1 MIYDAVDALV
11 EYAVSAG
18 LIPAEETVYS
28 RNLLLDLLGETDY
41 VPGARREASQTL
53 PEILY
58 ELTDAAVALGLL
70 ADTTESRDIFDTK
83 LMNCVTPR
91 PAELRRVFWEKYAL
105 SPQAATDWY
114 YSFCRANNYI
124 RADRVARDR
133 RWTYAG
139 KYGLLDITINRSK
152 PEKDPRDIAAAGAA
166 KTHAYPKC
174 QLCAENEGYA
184 GRIGHP
190 ARANHRIIPLT
201 LGGEDWALQY
211 SPYVYYNEHCIV
223 LRKEHVPMAVTRQT
237 FVRLVDFVRQFP
249 HYFMGSNA
257 GLPVVGGS
265 ILSHDHFQGGRY
277 VFAMERAPLEQ
288 EIPLPG
294 FPDVD
299 CGRVRWPLSVLR
311 LRADDPERLID
322 AAYAVL
328 THWQGYTDEAARIL
342 ARTDAPH
349 NAVTPIARR
358 RGEAYELDLALRNNL
373 TTPERP
379 YGLYHPREA
388 LHHIKK
394 ENIGLIEVMGL
405 AVLPAR
411 LDAELEAVAEAIL
424 SGGDLYADE
433 RTAKHAD
440 WALSFLPDCAGMD
453 RGALREKLKLEVG
466 RVFEQV
472 LEDCAVFP
480 RTVAGE
486 AAWAEYIDSLT
497 DALQ

>member
-28 RNLLLDLLGETDY
+28 RNLLLDLMGETDY
-41 VPGARREASQTL
+41 VPGARRETLPTL
-53 PEILY
+53 PEILC

-70 ADTTESRDIFDTK
+70 SDTAESRDIFDTK

-91 PAELRRVFWEKYAL
+91 PAELRRTFREKYAD

-114 YSFCRANNYI
+114 YAFCRANNYI
-124 RADRVARDR
+124 RADRIARDR
-133 RWTYAG
+133 RWTYSG
-139 KYGLLDITINRSK
+139 KYGCMDITINRSK
-152 PEKDPRDIAAAGAA
+152 PEKDPRDIAAALSAGE
-166 KTHAYPKC
+166 HAYPKC

-190 ARANHRIIPLT
+190 ARANHRIVPLT
-201 LGGEDWALQY
+201 LAGEDWALQY

-223 LRKEHVPMAVTRQT
+223 LRTEHIPMAVTRKT
-237 FVRLVDFVRQFP
+237 FERLIDFIRLFP
-249 HYFMGSNA
+249 HYFLGSNA
-257 GLPVVGGS
+257 GLPIVGGS
-265 ILSHDHFQGGRY
+265 ILNHDHFQGGRY
-277 VFAMERAPLEQ
+277 CFAMERAPVEQ
-288 EIPLPG
+288 ALPLPG
-294 FPDVD
+294 FPDVA

-311 LRADDPERLID
+311 LRAGDPERLIE
-322 AAYAVL
+322 AADAVL
-328 THWQGYTDEAARIL
+328 THWQGYTDEKARIL

-358 RGEAYELDLALRNNL
+358 RGADYELDLALRNNL

-379 YGLYHPREA
+379 YGLYHPREQF
-388 LHHIKK
+388 HHIKK

-411 LDAELEAVAEAIL
+411 LDVELEAVAETIL
-424 SGGDLYADE
+424 SGGDLYAGE

-440 WALSFLPDCAGMD
+440 WAVSFLPDCAGLD
-453 RGALREKLKLEVG
+453 REALRLKLELEVG

-480 RTVAGE
+480 RTEAGD
-486 AAWAEYIDSLT
+486 AAWERYIGSLT
-497 DALQ
+497 VALQ

>member
-1 MIYDAVDALV
+1 MIYDAIDALV
-11 EYAVSAG
+11 GYAVSAG
-18 LIPAEETVYS
+18 LIAAQESVYS
-28 RNLLLDLLGETDY
+28 RNLLLDMMGETDY
-41 VPGARREASQTL
+41 VPNAPREGNQSLAD
-53 PEILY
+53 ILR

-83 LMNCVTPR
+83 LMNCVMPR
-91 PAELRRVFWEKYAL
+91 PAEVQRVFREKYAV

-114 YSFCRANNYI
+114 YQLSRSSNYI
-124 RADRVARDR
+124 RVDRIARDR
-133 RWTYAG
+133 RWTYDG
-139 KYGLLDITINRSK
+139 KYGRLDVTINRSK
-152 PEKDPRDIAAAGAA
+152 PEKDPRDIAAAG
-166 KTHAYPKC
+166 KNKEHGYPLC

-223 LRKEHVPMAVTRQT
+223 LKMEHIPMAVTRQT

-249 HYFMGSNA
+249 HYFLGSNA
-257 GLPVVGGS
+257 GLPIVGGS
-265 ILSHDHFQGGRY
+265 ILTHDHFQGGRY
-277 VFAMERAPLEQ
+277 SFAMEHAPIEQ
-288 EIPLPG
+288 DVPLPG
-294 FPDVD
+294 FPDVT

-311 LRADDPERLID
+311 LRSDDPERLVD
-322 AAYAVL
+322 AADAVL
-328 THWQGYTDEAARIL
+328 THWHGYTDEQAMIL
-342 ARTDAPH
+342 AKTDAPH

-358 RGEAYELDLALRNNL
+358 RGEAYELDFALRNNL

-379 YGLYHPREA
+379 YGLYHPREQY
-388 LHHIKK
+388 HHIKK

-411 LDAELEAVAEAIL
+411 LDGELDAVAEAIL
-424 SGGDLYADE
+424 TGADLFADE
-433 RTAKHAD
+433 RTALHAD
-440 WALSFLPDCAGMD
+440 WALSFLPDCAGLD
-453 RGALREKLKLEVG
+453 REALREKLKLEVG

-480 RTVAGE
+480 RTEAGE
-486 AAWAEYIDSLT
+486 AAFGRYIASLT
-497 DALQ
+497 DFLR